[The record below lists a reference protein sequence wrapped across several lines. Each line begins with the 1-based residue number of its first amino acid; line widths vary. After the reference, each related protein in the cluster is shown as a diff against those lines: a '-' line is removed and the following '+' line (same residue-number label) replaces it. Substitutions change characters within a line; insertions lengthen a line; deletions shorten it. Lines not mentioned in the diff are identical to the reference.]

1 MTMMRNVSMGRRV
14 MAIVAALLVALLGA
28 SGVVFY
34 AQHADARAVAGQA
47 TQRVLIAQAPVPQ
60 GTTARDA
67 LARKLIVAQTVV
79 SRGVPVGALS
89 EVTGTTASLVA
100 TSAIS
105 AGEIV
110 LASRFGQPTKQVAPT
125 GPVPDGQIAITVNL
139 PDPERI
145 APLLAPGSHIVIYD
159 TFNPRKS
166 APVVPD
172 GGKLQHAPPL
182 MRATRVLFD
191 DVSVIAVGSAQ
202 VRSPGTSTP
211 SGTPTPAPSTD
222 AAAVPSA
229 LVTVALPPAEALRL
243 VHAVQTGTLYCGLRG
258 ARVTVD
264 HKALINDTTVLGK

>member
-1 MTMMRNVSMGRRV
+1 

-47 TQRVLIAQAPVPQ
+47 TQQVLIAQAPVPQ

-79 SRGVPVGALS
+79 SRGVPAGALS
-89 EVTGTTASLVA
+89 EVTGATASLVA

-110 LASRFGQPTKQVAPT
+110 LASRFGQETKQVAPT
-125 GPVPDGQIAITVNL
+125 GPVPDGHIAITVNL

-145 APLLAPGSHIVIYD
+145 APLLTPGSHIVIYD

-166 APVVPD
+166 APAVPD
-172 GGKLQHAPPL
+172 GGKLATGVTAS
-182 MRATRVLFD
+182 RVTRVLFD
-191 DVSVIAVGSAQ
+191 DVNVIAVGAAQ
-202 VRSPGTSTP
+202 VKPADSSTP
-211 SGTPTPAPSTD
+211 SATPAPSGD
-222 AAAVPSA
+222 PAAVPGA

-264 HKALINDTTVLGK
+264 HEALINDTTVLGK